1 MQQNS
6 QIQEGQEVNQV
17 SGFET
22 FVRKYQK
29 ILSIGVIAVLV
40 IVFGALAF
48 NKWVA
53 IPAQEEA
60 KGQMFPAEYLVA
72 QGEYEKAL
80 NGDGNILGFAQ
91 IIDEYGAKAG
101 ASVYLYAGICAYKT
115 ADFEA
120 AVNYFKKYDGKEPIL
135 KGKALAALG
144 DSYANLEKYDEAAAA
159 YGKAAATADNIYT
172 ATYLFKKA
180 GVLEQLGKETEALK
194 LYKEIETKYAQTPE
208 AFEVSKYISR
218 IENK

>member
-1 MQQNS
+1 MNQNP
-6 QIQEGQEVNQV
+6 QVQEEQVVNQV

-22 FVRKYQK
+22 FVKKYQK
-29 ILSIGVIAVLV
+29 ILSAIVIAALV

-60 KGQMFPAEYLVA
+60 KGQMFPAEYLLA
-72 QGEYEKAL
+72 QGQYETAL

-101 ASVYLYAGICAYKT
+101 AATYLYAGICAYKME
-115 ADFEA
+115 DYEA
-120 AVNYFKKYDGKEPIL
+120 AVNYFKKYDGNEPIL
-135 KGKALAALG
+135 KGKAFAALG
-144 DSYANLEKYDEAAAA
+144 DSYSNLEKYDEAISA
-159 YGKAAATADNIYT
+159 YKKAAAVDDNIYR
-172 ATYLFKKA
+172 AGYLFKEA
-180 GVLEQLGKETEALK
+180 GVCEKIGKETKALE
-194 LYKEIETKYAQTPE
+194 LYKEIKTKYPQTPE
-208 AFEVSKYISR
+208 GFEVEKYISR

>member
-1 MQQNS
+1 MEQNS
-6 QIQEGQEVNQV
+6 QIQEEQVENQV

-22 FVRKYQK
+22 FVKKYQK
-29 ILSIGVIAVLV
+29 ILSIGVIAALV

-48 NKWVA
+48 NKWVT

-60 KGQMFPAEYLVA
+60 KGQMFPAEYLLA
-72 QGEYEKAL
+72 EGEYEKAL

-101 ASVYLYAGICAYKT
+101 NDTYLYAGICAYRT
-115 ADFEA
+115 GDCEA
-120 AVNYFKKYDGKEPIL
+120 AVNYFKKYNGKEPIL

-144 DSYANLEKYDEAAAA
+144 DSYSNLEKYDEALAA
-159 YGKAAATADNIYT
+159 YRKAAGVADNIYT
-172 ATYLFKKA
+172 ATYLFKAA
-180 GVLEQLGKETEALK
+180 GICTKLGKDAEALEA
-194 LYKEIETKYAQTPE
+194 YREIRDKYAQTPE
-208 AFEVSKYISR
+208 GYEAAKYISR